1 MKLSAK
7 EKIEASA
14 LILFSRQGFYE
25 TSTSE
30 IAKDAG
36 VSEATIFR
44 LFSNKIN
51 LYIETLNTTIQSI
64 EINTNK
70 VLSSLSFDSFENDLT
85 VLVDFSFASYFDN
98 LHIFRI
104 FVSNMIQIPEIRE
117 YAFLIFPN
125 LRQLF
130 NDYLNEM
137 QIRNKIKPCD
147 CKKFTN
153 LILSNILKDVIF
165 TTTFTKIE
173 DYDQSTRDLMM
184 HQWEN
189 KIKFYVSLLIHQD

>member
-7 EKIEASA
+7 EKIESSA

-30 IAKDAG
+30 IAKEAG

-51 LYIETLNTTIQSI
+51 LYIETLTSAIKGI

-70 VLSSLSFDSFENDLT
+70 VLASLSFESFENDLSI
-85 VLVDFSFASYFDN
+85 LVDFSFASYFDN

-104 FVSNMIQIPEIRE
+104 FVSNMIQIQEIRE
-117 YAFLIFPN
+117 FAFLIFPD

-137 QIRNKIKPCD
+137 QIRSKIQTCD

-153 LILSNILKDVIF
+153 LLLSNVLKDVIF
-165 TTTFTKIE
+165 TTTFTKTE
-173 DYDQSTRDLMM
+173 AFDQATHDLIMN
-184 HQWEN
+184 QWVN
-189 KIKFYVSLLIHQD
+189 KIKFYSSLLRRED

>member
-7 EKIEASA
+7 EKIESSA

-30 IAKDAG
+30 IAKEAG

-51 LYIETLNTTIQSI
+51 LYIETLTSAIKGF

-70 VLSSLSFDSFENDLT
+70 VLASLSFESFENDLT
-85 VLVDFSFASYFDN
+85 ILVDFSFASYFDN

-104 FVSNMIQIPEIRE
+104 FVSNMIQIQEIRE
-117 YAFLIFPN
+117 FAFLIFPD

-137 QIRNKIKPCD
+137 QIRSKIQTCD

-153 LILSNILKDVIF
+153 LLLSNVLKDVIF
-165 TTTFTKIE
+165 TTTFTKTE
-173 DYDQSTRDLMM
+173 AFDQATHDLIMN
-184 HQWEN
+184 QWVN
-189 KIKFYVSLLIHQD
+189 KIKFYSSLLRRED